1 VKAQKVADMARE
13 LMTLL
18 GIDQDRLCL
27 EWISSA
33 EGGRFAQIVTEFT
46 EHLKEKGGANLR
58 MAS

>member
-1 VKAQKVADMARE
+1 MARE

-18 GIDQDRLCL
+18 GIDQDRLRL

-46 EHLKEKGGANLR
+46 EHLKEMGGANLR